1 MIFNNF
7 KYNYQVVSV
16 ISIKVIDYIKIIYS
30 VARSLRVSRKEKK
43 RRNKKEKRRK
53 GEERKKKKKK
63 YCETF
68 EVWKRA
74 L

>member
-16 ISIKVIDYIKIIYS
+16 ISIKVIDYIKIIYN
-30 VARSLRVSRKEKK
+30 VARSLRVSCKEKE
-43 RRNKKEKRRK
+43 RRNKKKKKEEKEK
-53 GEERKKKKKK
+53 KERKKK
-63 YCETF
+63 EI
-68 EVWKRA
+68 